1 MSIVSHLPFVSAVFG
16 GLIALAGIIWARRSV
31 SDWAFIAGM
40 IILTLEGVCI
50 GLTGSAVTPIEVV
63 QWQQWRLAI
72 LSLLPGTWL
81 LFSLT
86 YARGNA
92 REFLVRWRF
101 VLVAAFLLPIGL
113 VLAFRND
120 LLVVFLQQASIT
132 GAESRWALRVSGPAI
147 VLNLL
152 LVLGSILI
160 LLNLERTFRA
170 SVGMM
175 RWRIKFM
182 LLGVGVLFVVR
193 IYTSSQALLF
203 KGVDLSIESFN
214 SGALLIAG
222 LLMVRALIRARH
234 FTADVYPSQT
244 ILQGS
249 LTVFLAGL
257 YLLLV
262 GALAKLV
269 AFLGGDTSFAIKAF
283 MALVSLVLLAILLQ
297 SDRARLHVR
306 RFVSRNF
313 QRPLYDYRTAWKKF
327 TEGTASRVEQTD
339 LSRSLVRLV
348 ADMFQALSVTL
359 WLVDEKKETLVLTG
373 STSLSETASSHLAPK
388 KGDLDEIA
396 RYFHD
401 HPEPVD
407 IESSTEPWALALKAC
422 HPSQFQNGGDR
433 VAIPMIGRGELL
445 GVAIVG
451 DRVAGA
457 AFSLQDFDMLKCIG
471 DHAASSVLNIQLSRK
486 LLQAKELE
494 AFQTM
499 AAFFVHD
506 MKNAASTLNLMLRNL
521 PIHFND
527 PAFREDALR
536 GVSKTVTHINHLIA
550 RLSQLRHELKIQPT
564 EADLNAVV
572 TKAVAP
578 LEGTADM
585 QVVKALAP
593 LPAVRFDRE
602 QIDKVVTNLVLNAKE
617 AMDGKGELRVTTGPS
632 AGGVVLSVADS
643 GCGMSAD
650 FLKRSLFRPFQT
662 TKKSGLGIGM
672 FQSKMIV
679 EAHGGRISVTSE
691 PGQGTTFHV
700 FLPSP
705 KD

>member
-1 MSIVSHLPFVSAVFG
+1 VSIAPHLPLVSAIFGFLIAVG
-16 GLIALAGIIWARRSV
+16 GLVWTRRSI
-31 SDWAFIAGM
+31 SHWSFAAGM
-40 IILTLEGVCI
+40 ALLAAENICI
-50 GLTGSAVTPIEVV
+50 GLTSSAATPAEIIR
-63 QWQQWRLAI
+63 WQQWRLML
-72 LSLLPGTWL
+72 LSLVPGTWL

-92 REFLVRWRF
+92 RAFLARWRF
-101 VLVAAFLLPIGL
+101 VLAAAFLLPVAL
-113 VLAFRND
+113 VAAFRHD
-120 LLVVFLQQASIT
+120 LLAIFLQQASIT
-132 GAESRWALRVSGPAI
+132 GMESRWALRVNVPAI
-147 VLNLL
+147 VLHLF
-152 LVLGSILI
+152 LVLGSILV

-193 IYTSSQALLF
+193 IYTSSQALMF

-214 SGALLIAG
+214 SGALLVAG
-222 LLMVRALIRARH
+222 VLIVRALVRAQH

-269 AFLGGDTSFAIKAF
+269 SFLGGDTFFAIKAF
-283 MALVSLVLLAILLQ
+283 MALVSLVLLAVLLQ

-339 LSRSLVRLV
+339 LCRSLVRLV

-359 WLVDEKKETLVLTG
+359 WLVDEKKEALVLTG
-373 STSLSETASSHLAPK
+373 STSLSETENRNLGPQ
-388 KGDLDEIA
+388 GTDLQDIIL
-396 RYFHD
+396 YFQE
-401 HPEPVD
+401 HPEPID
-407 IESSTEPWALALKAC
+407 IEALTERWALALKAA
-422 HPSQFQNGGDR
+422 HPAEFPNGGDR
-433 VAIPMIGRGELL
+433 VAIPMIGRGEVL
-445 GVAIVG
+445 GMIIVG

-506 MKNAASTLNLMLRNL
+506 MKNAASTLNLMLQNL
-521 PIHFND
+521 PVHFND

-536 GVSKTVTHINHLIA
+536 GVSKTVTHINHLIG
-550 RLSQLRHELKIQPT
+550 RLSQLRHELKIKPV
-564 EADLNAVV
+564 EADLNEVV
-572 TKAVAP
+572 AKAVAN
-578 LEGTADM
+578 LEGNPDF
-585 QVVKALAP
+585 ALIKDFAP
-593 LPAVRFDRE
+593 LPVTRFDRE
-602 QIDKVVTNLVLNAKE
+602 QIDKVVINLVLNAKE
-617 AMDGKGELRVTTGPS
+617 AMEGKGEVRLVTRPGS
-632 AGGVVLSVADS
+632 GGVVLSVADN

-679 EAHGGRISVTSE
+679 EAHGGRIAVTSD
-691 PGQGTTFHV
+691 PGQGTTFQV
-700 FLPSP
+700 FLPCP